1 MKRGSKI
8 ALIWVSSV
16 CVTFAIVGCERDPL
30 LAPQSGEE
38 KEKGSYGFTSLPGG
52 KIDPENPRKS
62 NPELF

>member
-8 ALIWVSSV
+8 ALISV
-16 CVTFAIVGCERDPL
+16 ASVYVTFSIISCERDPL